1 MPDPFIPNPILKPA
15 IIVCPGG
22 AYQTCPRHG
31 NEGDPVAM
39 TFAVDGYQAFVLEY
53 SVATK
58 TSQQNMMFPSPNG
71 PILSQMAQ
79 MRVLHLYVVSDTPV
93 VTFYKQSGKLWK
105 NGLRNCSRSVLR
117 FLRLLS

>member
-15 IIVCPGG
+15 IIVCLGG

-58 TSQQNMMFPSPNG
+58 TSQQNMMFPAQ
-71 PILSQMAQ
+71 ILD
-79 MRVLHLYVVSDTPV
+79 L
-93 VTFYKQSGKLWK
+93 GKAMLTIREYAAEPF
-105 NGLRNCSRSVLR
+105 GDGV
-117 FLRLLS
+117 

>member
-39 TFAVDGYQAFVLEY
+39 TFAADGYQAFVLEY

-58 TSQQNMMFPSPNG
+58 TSQQNMMFPAQ
-71 PILSQMAQ
+71 ILDLGKAM
-79 MRVLHLYVVSDTPV
+79 LTKNHLGNHLGTE
-93 VTFYKQSGKLWK
+93 FSG
-105 NGLRNCSRSVLR
+105 
-117 FLRLLS
+117 FFA

>member
-31 NEGDPVAM
+31 NEGDTVAM
-39 TFAVDGYQAFVLEY
+39 TFAADGYQAFVLEY

-58 TSQQNMMFPSPNG
+58 TSQQNMMFPAQ
-71 PILSQMAQ
+71 ILDLGKAM
-79 MRVLHLYVVSDTPV
+79 LTKNHLGTE
-93 VTFYKQSGKLWK
+93 FSG
-105 NGLRNCSRSVLR
+105 
-117 FLRLLS
+117 FFA